1 MTDQLSPAPAAQI
14 EFQRELVTAG
24 LLLETGVPGVF
35 GHGATFERLRGLL
48 AARIRS
54 ETEALG
60 AEHMH
65 FPPLLPR
72 QLVEGSG
79 YLDSFPQLAGTVF
92 AFDGGEREATEQHAL
107 IASGQD
113 WSKHQRMTDL
123 MLVPA
128 ACYPAYPV
136 IAARGPLAA
145 GGAFLDL
152 GGSWVFRHEPSLDPA
167 RRQIF
172 HQHEIVRIGA
182 PDVVEAWRDEWA
194 ERGLALMRALGL
206 QATVEDANDPFFG
219 HGGRMLAASQREQ
232 HLKLELLVPIAG
244 EKPTAIASFNL
255 HREHFAETAGIEF
268 ADGSPVHTSC
278 TGFGHERIVLALL
291 RAHGLDPD
299 TWPQAVR
306 DELGL

>member
-14 EFQRELVTAG
+14 ESQRELVAAG

-35 GHGATFERLRGLL
+35 GHGAVFERLRHQL
-48 AARIRS
+48 AARIRRD
-54 ETEALG
+54 TAALG

-65 FPPLLPR
+65 FPPVLPR

-79 YLDSFPQLAGTVF
+79 YLDSFPQLAGTIF
-92 AFDGGEREATEQHAL
+92 AFDGNERDAIEQRGL
-107 IASGQD
+107 IAAGRD

-136 IAARGPLAA
+136 IAARGPLPA

-152 GGSWVFRHEPSLDPA
+152 GGSWVFRHEPSQDPA

-182 PDVVEAWRDEWA
+182 PDAVEAWRGEWA
-194 ERGLALMRALGL
+194 DRGLALMRALGL
-206 QATVEDANDPFFG
+206 EATVEDANDPFFG
-219 HGGRMLAASQREQ
+219 HGGKMLAASQREQ

-244 EKPTAIASFNL
+244 EQPTAVASFNL
-255 HREHFAETAGIEF
+255 HREHFAEVAGLVF
-268 ADGSPVHTSC
+268 ADGGPVHTAC

-299 TWPQAVR
+299 TWPQTVR
-306 DELGL
+306 NELGL

>member
-1 MTDQLSPAPAAQI
+1 MTDQLSPAPTAQV
-14 EFQRELVTAG
+14 EFQRELVAAG
-24 LLLETGVPGVF
+24 LLFETGVPGVF
-35 GHGATFERLRGLL
+35 GHGATFELLRHLL
-48 AARIRS
+48 AARIRA
-54 ETEALG
+54 ETAALG

-65 FPPLLPR
+65 FPPVLPR
-72 QLVEGSG
+72 QLVERSG
-79 YLDSFPQLAGTVF
+79 YLDSFPQLAGVVF
-92 AFDGGEREATEQHAL
+92 AFDGGEPEAAEQHNLA
-107 IASGQD
+107 AAGQD

-152 GGSWVFRHEPSLDPA
+152 GGSWVFRHEPSADPA

-182 PDVVEAWRDEWA
+182 PNVVEAWRQEWA
-194 ERGLALMRALGL
+194 DRGLALVHALGL
-206 QATVEDANDPFFG
+206 EATVEDANDPFFG

-244 EKPTAIASFNL
+244 EQPTAVASFNL
-255 HREHFAETAGIEF
+255 HREHFAEAAGIKF

-278 TGFGHERIVLALL
+278 TGFGQERIVLALL
-291 RAHGLDPD
+291 RAHGLDPS
-299 TWPQAVR
+299 TWPSAVR
-306 DELGL
+306 GELRL